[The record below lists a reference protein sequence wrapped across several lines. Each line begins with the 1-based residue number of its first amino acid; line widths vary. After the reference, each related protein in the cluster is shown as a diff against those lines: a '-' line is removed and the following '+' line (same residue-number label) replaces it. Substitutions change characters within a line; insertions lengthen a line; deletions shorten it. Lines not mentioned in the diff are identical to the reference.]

1 MQILPKFSQIHADWS
16 FWHAACGRLP
26 DRKGTIS
33 ASREAED
40 ENWGRVSVGLGIR
53 SARMFEVRQKPEMVE
68 RALLVRFYFD
78 PRDADESESLL
89 EELGELVRTLGI
101 EVVESVLA
109 RSREMHKKLLCGTGK
124 AAEVAELAKAHE
136 CDVIVIDNGLAPSQ
150 QREWEK
156 LADCCVI
163 DREEVILD
171 IFAKRARTKEAR
183 LQVDLARMQ
192 YALPRLARMWGHL
205 DRETAGSGGD
215 GGGGT
220 SRGMGEKQIEVD
232 RRLAHMT
239 IDRAKRELE
248 LVRKQRKTQ
257 RKERERFET
266 PHAAI
271 VGYTNAGKST
281 LLNRLSGAD
290 VMAKDM
296 LFATLDTTTRRIEL
310 PDGQPLLLTDT
321 VGFIRNLPHR
331 LVEAFKA
338 TLEEAV
344 LADFLIHVLD
354 ATSPEVAT
362 FHDTTLE
369 VLKELGAE
377 DKPMVVVLNKTDLID
392 DPERLADL
400 RRRFPEAIVAA
411 AATGA
416 GMEDLLKACCVQLA
430 ARVRRKTY
438 RIPQQR
444 ADLVSLLHREAKV
457 LSTEYENDDIIV
469 GAVVPAAIAGR
480 LEGFVLTHP

>member
-1 MQILPKFSQIHADWS
+1 
-16 FWHAACGRLP
+16 
-26 DRKGTIS
+26 
-33 ASREAED
+33 
-40 ENWGRVSVGLGIR
+40 
-53 SARMFEVRQKPEMVE
+53 MFEVRQKPEMVE

-78 PRDADESESLL
+78 PREAIESESLL
-89 EELGELVRTLGI
+89 EELGELVKTLGI
-101 EVVESVLA
+101 EVIEAVLP
-109 RSREMHKKLLCGTGK
+109 RCREMHKKFLCGTGK
-124 AAEVAELAKAHE
+124 AAEVAELARAHE

-156 LADCCVI
+156 LADLCVI

-171 IFAKRARTKEAR
+171 IFAKRAHTREAR
-183 LQVDLARMQ
+183 LQVELARMQ

-205 DRETAGSGGD
+205 DRESAGSGGGAS
-215 GGGGT
+215 GGA

-232 RRLAHMT
+232 RRLANMS
-239 IDRAKRELE
+239 IDRCKRELE

-271 VGYTNAGKST
+271 VGYTNAGKSS
-281 LLNRLSGAD
+281 LLNILSGAD

-296 LFATLDTTTRRIEL
+296 LFATLDTTTRRIDL
-310 PDGQPLLLTDT
+310 PDGQPLLITDT
-321 VGFIRNLPHR
+321 VGFVRNLPHR

-354 ATSPEVAT
+354 ATAPEVDR

-377 DKPMVVVLNKTDLID
+377 DKQVITVLNKIDLVT
-392 DPERLADL
+392 DPEALATLDRKFPGALHVSSITGQGLEELLKSCSVVLAD
-400 RRRFPEAIVAA
+400 
-411 AATGA
+411 
-416 GMEDLLKACCVQLA
+416 
-430 ARVRRKTY
+430 RVRCRDY

-457 LSTEYENDDIIV
+457 LSTDYDGDDILV
-469 GAVVPAAIAGR
+469 RAVVPPTIAGR
-480 LEGFVLTHP
+480 LQPFAAS

>member
-1 MQILPKFSQIHADWS
+1 
-16 FWHAACGRLP
+16 
-26 DRKGTIS
+26 
-33 ASREAED
+33 
-40 ENWGRVSVGLGIR
+40 
-53 SARMFEVRQKPEMVE
+53 MVE
-68 RALLVRFYFD
+68 RALLVRIYFD
-78 PRDADESESLL
+78 PREAQESESLL
-89 EELGELVRTLGI
+89 EELGELVRTLNI
-101 EVVESVLA
+101 EVVESLLT

-124 AAEVAELAKAHE
+124 ADEIVALAKAHE
-136 CDVIVIDNGLAPSQ
+136 CDVIIIDNGLAPSQ

-156 LADCCVI
+156 LADLCVI

-171 IFAKRARTKEAR
+171 IFAKRAQTKEAR
-183 LQVDLARMQ
+183 LQVELARMQ

-205 DRETAGSGGD
+205 DRESAGSGGGA
-215 GGGGT
+215 GGGA

-232 RRLAHMT
+232 RRLAHLV

-248 LVRKQRKTQ
+248 TVRQQRKTQ
-257 RKERERFET
+257 RKEREKFQT

-281 LLNRLSGAD
+281 LLNKLSGAD

-310 PDGQPLLLTDT
+310 PDGQPLLITDT
-321 VGFIRNLPHR
+321 VGFVRNLPHR

-354 ATSPEVAT
+354 ASAIEIQR

-377 DKPMVVVLNKTDLID
+377 DKQVITVLNKID
-392 DPERLADL
+392 RIEDPDALAGL
-400 RRRFPEAIVAA
+400 RQLYPDAIHISAVS
-411 AATGA
+411 GQ
-416 GMEDLLKACCVQLA
+416 GLDDVLKACSHVLA
-430 ARVRRKTY
+430 DRVRRKNY
-438 RIPQQR
+438 RIPQNR
-444 ADLVSLLHREAKV
+444 ADLVSLLHRDAKV
-457 LSTEYENDDIIV
+457 LSTDYDGDDILV
-469 GAVVPAAIAGR
+469 SAVVPPAISGR
-480 LEGFVLTHP
+480 LESFALAPA

>member
-1 MQILPKFSQIHADWS
+1 
-16 FWHAACGRLP
+16 
-26 DRKGTIS
+26 
-33 ASREAED
+33 
-40 ENWGRVSVGLGIR
+40 
-53 SARMFEVRQKPEMVE
+53 MVE
-68 RALLVRFYFD
+68 RALLVRLYFD
-78 PRDADESESLL
+78 PREAQESESLL
-89 EELGELVRTLGI
+89 EELGELVRTLNI
-101 EVVESVLA
+101 EVVESVLS
-109 RSREMHKKLLCGTGK
+109 RSREMHKKFLCGTGK
-124 AAEVAELAKAHE
+124 ADEIVALAKAHE

-156 LADCCVI
+156 LADLCVI

-171 IFAKRARTKEAR
+171 IFAKRAQTKEAR
-183 LQVDLARMQ
+183 LQVELARMQ

-205 DRETAGSGGD
+205 DRESAGSGGGA
-215 GGGGT
+215 GGGA

-232 RRLAHMT
+232 RRLAHLT

-248 LVRKQRKTQ
+248 IVRKQRKTQ
-257 RKERERFET
+257 RKEREKLET

-281 LLNRLSGAD
+281 LLNILSGAD

-310 PDGQPLLLTDT
+310 PDGQPLLITDT
-321 VGFIRNLPHR
+321 VGFVRNLPHR

-354 ATSPEVAT
+354 ASAPEIQR

-377 DKPMVVVLNKTDLID
+377 DKQVITVLNKID
-392 DPERLADL
+392 RVTDPEALAAL
-400 RRRFPEAIVAA
+400 ERQFPDALHASA
-411 AATGA
+411 FNGTGLDA
-416 GMEDLLKACCVQLA
+416 LLKACCDILA
-430 ARVRRKTY
+430 DRISRKSY
-438 RIPQQR
+438 RIPQNR
-444 ADLVSLLHREAKV
+444 ADLVSLLHRDAKV
-457 LSTEYENDDIIV
+457 LSTNYEGDDILV
-469 GAVVPAAIAGR
+469 SAVVPPAIAGR
-480 LEGFVLTHP
+480 LELFTAVPA